1 MNRNSLK
8 HTTTFIL
15 CTSIII
21 LLCMEFIL
29 NLIPP
34 ISRDALVHHL
44 AIPKLWIEHGGIY
57 EIPWAN
63 YAYYPM
69 NIDLLYAFCLYF
81 KNDMAPKF
89 IHLAF
94 GVGTGLL
101 IYYYLKPKYGRNW
114 GLLAIVIFISTPIVI
129 WLSTAA
135 YVDLGMTFFT
145 TGSVMAFIKW
155 RDSEYTDIKW
165 FFISG
170 ISMGIAVGS
179 KYNALIAWFII
190 NMLVMLSVV
199 RDTHK
204 QTTALRYG
212 IYFFVITAFVAS
224 PWYLKNY
231 LQTGNPFY
239 PLFGGFFKSLNHHAV
254 LEAAGRHAIEK
265 TPHVSSFKM
274 REILYGENLWETL
287 LIPIRMFFQGKD
299 NSYRYF
305 QGALNPILIIFSPFI
320 MLNRIS
326 NKDKFIFVLF
336 TFIFMFMAY
345 ILTAKQVRYILP
357 VLPFLAIMA
366 VMGIKGILDKL
377 EKKILLSSLEYGGKI
392 KSIVRGF
399 VIASVAALLI
409 VNFLYLKYRIETINP
424 FPYLLGKESK
434 EAFLKHHLLHYDA
447 VEYINHNLP
456 IDAKIFTMFLGRRG
470 YYLNRSY
477 KNEASFGMKTIRQMV
492 VSSADENTFDNFVQS
507 MNVTHILM
515 RSDLFYKFLHD
526 NFSKAQINRLS
537 ELINKRWTKLYDH
550 NRYAVWDIHARGR

>member
-224 PWYLKNY
+224 PWYVKNY

>member
-1 MNRNSLK
+1 
-8 HTTTFIL
+8 
-15 CTSIII
+15 
-21 LLCMEFIL
+21 MEFIL

-224 PWYLKNY
+224 PWYVKNY

-409 VNFLYLKYRIETINP
+409 VNFLYLKNRMEIINP